1 MYNILAKNDSY
12 LGFTDKM
19 TAMQR
24 GRVEKYLSKKI
35 RTKNG
40 VFERRDFIL
49 QVLSSGGFPCVC

>member
-24 GRVEKYLSKKI
+24 GRVEKYLSKK
-35 RTKNG
+35 THL
-40 VFERRDFIL
+40 EWL
-49 QVLSSGGFPCVC
+49 EL